1 MTDAER
7 FRRNLARV
15 LIVQAVALLLLWWM
29 QAAFTR

>member
-7 FRRNLARV
+7 FRRNLVRV
-15 LIVQAVALLLLWWM
+15 LTVQVVALLLLWWL